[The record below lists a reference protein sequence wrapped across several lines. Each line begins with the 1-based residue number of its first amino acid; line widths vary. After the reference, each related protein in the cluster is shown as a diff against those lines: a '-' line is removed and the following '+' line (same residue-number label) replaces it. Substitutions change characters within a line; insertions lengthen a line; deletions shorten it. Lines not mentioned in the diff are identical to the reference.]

1 MPAAAETPGTPDDV
15 SSRFDLLLAVPLLET
30 KPIRKR

>member
-1 MPAAAETPGTPDDV
+1 MPAAAETTGTPDDV
-15 SSRFDLLLAVPLLET
+15 SSRFALLLASPLPET

>member
-1 MPAAAETPGTPDDV
+1 MPAAAETPGTRDDV
-15 SSRFDLLLAVPLLET
+15 SSRLGLLLAAPLPET